1 MQVSVDRIR
10 RWLPAIAHTTE
21 AAVERARAWPPAVVA
36 IERARAWLP
45 VVVHARTPR
54 KAVLVATVLTA
65 AAVLPNAA
73 TAPAP
78 SVETLMPYGV
88 QVQQETFTPSAEQ
101 MANAEAIVATGEKL
115 NVTDRAKV
123 IAVATALQESTLHN
137 YGHLGDRN
145 DHDSQGLFQQRPS
158 AGWGTPEQIT
168 NPDYAATKF
177 YQGLSGVP
185 GWQRMPLTRAAQSV
199 QVSAYPDAYAKWEK
213 QAADLVLATHGKGPY
228 AHLAKK

>member
-1 MQVSVDRIR
+1 LQVDVDRIR
-10 RWLPAIAHTTE
+10 RWLPAIAHSTRV
-21 AAVERARAWPPAVVA
+21 AV
-36 IERARAWLP
+36 ERARAWLP

-65 AAVLPNAA
+65 AALMSKAP

-88 QVQQETFTPSAEQ
+88 QAPQQTFTPSAEQ
-101 MANAEAIVATGEKL
+101 MANAEAIVATGERL
-115 NVTDRAKV
+115 DMPERAKV

-137 YGHLGDRN
+137 YGHLGARN

-158 AGWGTPEQIT
+158 AGWGTPEQVT

-177 YQGLSGVP
+177 YQGLSKVP

-213 QAADLVLATHGKGPY
+213 QAADIVLATHGKGPY
-228 AHLAKK
+228 AHLAKRN